1 MDEPLDFDK
10 KTKLYSHREKQ
21 KLLTVE
27 IEEVNKKIKMQLD
40 QWEKDNN
47 KQIAKEKIYNLPED
61 IQKLIGQ
68 YNYNVKTLRQKY
80 LRYIDQK

>member
-1 MDEPLDFDK
+1 MDELLDFDK
-10 KTKLYSHREKQ
+10 KAKLYSHREKQ
-21 KLLTVE
+21 KLLMVE

-40 QWEKDNN
+40 HWEKDNN
-47 KQIAKEKIYNLPED
+47 KEIAKEKIYNLPED
-61 IQKLIGQ
+61 IQQLIGQ

>member
-10 KTKLYSHREKQ
+10 KAKLYSHREKQ

-47 KQIAKEKIYNLPED
+47 KQIAKEKIYNLPEG

>member
-1 MDEPLDFDK
+1 MDELLDFDK
-10 KTKLYSHREKQ
+10 KAKLYSHREKQ
-21 KLLTVE
+21 KLLMVE

-47 KQIAKEKIYNLPED
+47 KQIAKEKIYNLPEG